1 MSRLSTSQN
10 ILHQHLAIPSSGVS
24 QPKLSDWILSIPG
37 VSRVVDRIGVTEF
50 RRRIFHMSPSL
61 MPISLPFIP
70 HQDAW
75 GAPLLGILFL
85 STIVILVLAVLLG
98 PILVRSG
105 EINWMGAVL
114 GYMGPVVSALLLFPG
129 RAEWGLM
136 TLQILAL
143 GDGSATLG
151 GLMIGGRRLPWNRK
165 KTFSGLFCFAI
176 VGSLGAS
183 YSFWGESR
191 PGVPFAT
198 AFLICSVAAL
208 FAAIVESL
216 PIRSNDNLRVGIT
229 ALTVGIVMTL
239 LVT

>member
-1 MSRLSTSQN
+1 MSRLSTSQ
-10 ILHQHLAIPSSGVS
+10 HLLRSQFEITSSGVS
-24 QPKLSDWILSIPG
+24 ERHLSDWVLSIPG

-61 MPISLPFIP
+61 MPMALPFVP
-70 HQDAW
+70 HHDVW
-75 GAPLLGILFL
+75 GAPLLCILFL
-85 STIVILVLAVLLG
+85 STVTILVLSVVLG
-98 PILVRSG
+98 PFLVRNG

-114 GYMGPVVSALLLFPG
+114 GYMGPVVGSLLLFPG

-165 KTFSGLFCFAI
+165 KTYSGLFCFAI
-176 VGSLGAS
+176 VGSLAAS

-191 PGVPFAT
+191 PGVPFAK
-198 AFLICSVAAL
+198 ALLICGVAAVS
-208 FAAIVESL
+208 AAFVESL
-216 PIRSNDNLRVGIT
+216 PIRSNDNLRVGTT
-229 ALTVGIVMTL
+229 ALIVGIMMSL
-239 LVT
+239 LVI